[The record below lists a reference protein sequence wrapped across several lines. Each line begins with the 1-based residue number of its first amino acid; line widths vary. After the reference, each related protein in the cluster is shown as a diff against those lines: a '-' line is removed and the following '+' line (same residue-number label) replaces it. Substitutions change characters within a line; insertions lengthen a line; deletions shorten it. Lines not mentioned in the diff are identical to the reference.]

1 MPAMNTTILA
11 NIFSPDWWH
20 KAWFR
25 ADGATDLAR
34 TTDETGMWL
43 WWFCTLW
50 FVFLMGLMVAFVAK
64 YRRRKGQIAP
74 KSPSHNTPLE
84 IAWTVIPTLFLVWIF
99 FKGFWTYMD
108 KMVSPSSAVMLDLR
122 AWKWNWGLTYPNGAE
137 TNAFTVIGARQIPVF
152 YIPADVNIKLR
163 LQSDDVMHSF
173 FVPDFRTKTD
183 IFPNRY
189 TTTWFKA
196 KMPSGAK
203 LHPKSIAEVESYKAS
218 AASKGLNYSGPEFV
232 EALAGVPY
240 EDHWLFCAEYCGD
253 EHSEMAAI
261 FRTVP
266 EDAYNR
272 WVLTIADDGTMPLV
286 ELGEQL
292 FKRKGCGQCHTIDG
306 AASTGPTWKHAFG
319 TARQFTSGESYSAE
333 QMSDVAFFS
342 NYARESILTPSVRIV
357 RGFSNQMTPYAGQLS
372 ERQLDALIAYIMSL
386 GVNPPAV
393 PEPAAEGAAP
403 EGTAAPNNPNPA
415 SLPSGASQGQP
426 PAAPAPK

>member
-1 MPAMNTTILA
+1 MNTPTLLA

-34 TTDETGMWL
+34 TTDDTGMWL

-108 KMVSPSSAVMLDLR
+108 KMVTPSNSVMLDMR
-122 AWKWNWGLTYPNGAE
+122 GWKWNWGLTYPNGSE
-137 TNAFTVIGARQIPVF
+137 TNVFTVIGARQVPVF

-163 LQSDDVMHSF
+163 LQSEDVMHSF

-203 LHPKSIAEVESYKAS
+203 VHPKSIAEVESAKAS
-218 AASKGLNYSGPEFV
+218 AASKGLTYSGPEFI
-232 EALAGVPY
+232 EALAGEPY

-266 EDAYNR
+266 EPAYNR
-272 WVLTIADDGTMPLV
+272 WLETIGTGSLSPV
-286 ELGEQL
+286 ELGKVL
-292 FKRKGCGQCHTIDG
+292 ALRKGCGQCHTVDG
-306 AASTGPTWKHAFG
+306 AASTGPTWKNSFG

-342 NYARESILTPSVRIV
+342 NYAREAILTPGVKIV
-357 RGFSNQMTPYAGQLS
+357 AGFGNQMTPYAGQLN
-372 ERQLDALIAYIMSL
+372 ERELDGLIAYIMSL
-386 GVNPPAV
+386 GVNPPT
-393 PEPAAEGAAP
+393 PAAAPAEGDPA
-403 EGTAAPNNPNPA
+403 NPNPP
-415 SLPSGASQGQP
+415 SLPAGASQGQP